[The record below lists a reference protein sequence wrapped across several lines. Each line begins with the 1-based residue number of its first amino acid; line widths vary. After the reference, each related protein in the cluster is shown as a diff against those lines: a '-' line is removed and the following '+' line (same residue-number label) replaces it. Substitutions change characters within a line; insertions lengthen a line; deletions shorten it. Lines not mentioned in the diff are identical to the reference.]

1 MTWFVTWI
9 RYSEYFDMKRL
20 PTNFLEWYRIWN
32 IKQVKYN
39 FCNIIVLQSVC
50 TAKRESVFQ
59 CISSSFLCVPH
70 YIVVDIQRQLTIF
83 LSAAWHALIEL
94 CDWNWNKTRP
104 RQQLWVWFPDERPE
118 EDAKLP
124 PSLPLPVDVNEN
136 LGAELSQD
144 LR

>member
-1 MTWFVTWI
+1 M
-9 RYSEYFDMKRL
+9 Y
-20 PTNFLEWYRIWN
+20 
-32 IKQVKYN
+32 YN
-39 FCNIIVLQSVC
+39 LFARQNER
-50 TAKRESVFQ
+50 AFFQ
-59 CISSSFLCVPH
+59 CVSSSFLCVPR

-136 LGAELSQD
+136 LGAELTPELKVGITKKSLFCPWAFLFRKYWHQ
-144 LR
+144 LNIVWVRFLNV